1 MLGTHDLGL
10 FITTGL
16 VLNLTP
22 GVDMLYTISR
32 TAQGGWRSGLAAA
45 AGICAGCV
53 VHTLA
58 AALGLAALLSTSPLA
73 FNAVKWVG
81 AAYLLWL
88 GAGMLRTAWRGAPAV
103 AALALAPASTARVF
117 RQGFVTNVLNPKVAL
132 FFMALLPQF
141 IDTAA
146 PHKTAAFLFLGAV
159 FIVNGFAFLC
169 VLVALVAR
177 LRTLRASARAARV
190 LQAAGGTL
198 FVALAARLAAAR

>member
-88 GAGMLRTAWRGAPAV
+88 GVGMLRTAWRGAPAV
-103 AALALAPASTARVF
+103 AAQALAPASAVRVF
-117 RQGFVTNVLNPKVAL
+117 RQGFVTNVLNP
-132 FFMALLPQF
+132 
-141 IDTAA
+141 
-146 PHKTAAFLFLGAV
+146 
-159 FIVNGFAFLC
+159 
-169 VLVALVAR
+169 
-177 LRTLRASARAARV
+177 
-190 LQAAGGTL
+190 
-198 FVALAARLAAAR
+198 